1 MSIITENTSE
11 YIIQT
16 VAPIFNKKGYVGTSL
31 SDLTEAT
38 GLTKGAIYGNFK
50 NKEALAV
57 KVFKYNTKLIL
68 FPLSTAIRQA
78 ENTKDK
84 LFAIT
89 QYYRTYFDTYR
100 DHGGCPI
107 LNVGI
112 DANNTNPTLF
122 KLAKEVSKRIEQDLE
137 SIIKNG
143 ITHKELKSN
152 IDTKK
157 MAKNIYSMIDGCIF
171 MAFTH
176 DEKSYI
182 TDMIE
187 LLEHTI
193 YPAMIK

>member
-38 GLTKGAIYGNFK
+38 GLTKGAIYCNFK

-57 KVFKYNTKLIL
+57 KVFKYNSKKIL

-78 ENTKDK
+78 ENAKEK

-89 QYYRTYFDTYR
+89 KYYRTYFDENR
-100 DHGGCPI
+100 DNGGCPI

-112 DANNTNPTLF
+112 DANNTNPILF

-137 SIIKNG
+137 SLIKNG
-143 ITHKELKSN
+143 IIHKVLKSN
-152 IDTKK
+152 IDAKK
-157 MAKNIYSMIDGCIF
+157 MAKNIYSMIDGAVF

-176 DEKSYI
+176 DDKSYI
-182 TDMIE
+182 MDMIE

-193 YPAMIK
+193 YPNMLK